1 MKLTIATP
9 MYGGQCSG
17 IFTKSLI
24 AAIPKLTAAGIEVDY
39 IDLYNESLITRARNT
54 LTQMFLNSKSD
65 RLLFIDADQSFRA
78 EDIVRMIQSEK
89 DIIAAPVPMKGINWN
104 NVKKAAVAGNDNL
117 HDYTG
122 IFNVNIL
129 PESINEDGSIKIE
142 NPLEVLHAGTGMM
155 MITRKVFETLSDLVD
170 EYKYDGNP
178 MPEINIVGGTMIKN
192 FWETKVVDGRLL
204 SEDYNLCSL
213 WRSTGGK
220 VYVDL
225 LSKVVH
231 LGSYAFAGN
240 LLASA
245 KPLQA
250 EEPKQPAKKKKA
262 AKIKGEQK

>member
-24 AAIPKLTAAGIEVDY
+24 VAIPKLAAVGIEVDF

-65 RLLFIDADQSFRA
+65 YLLFIDADQSFRA
-78 EDIVRMIQSEK
+78 DDIVRMIRFEK
-89 DIIAAPVPMKGINWN
+89 DIIAAPVPMKGINWG
-104 NVKKAAVAGNDNL
+104 NVKKAALDGKENL
-117 HDYTG
+117 SDYTG

-129 PESINEDGSIKIE
+129 PESIDESGSIKVDS
-142 NPLEVLHAGTGMM
+142 PLEVLHAGTGMM
-155 MITRKVFETLSDLVD
+155 MISRKVFGTLSDLVD
-170 EYKYDGNP
+170 EYRYDGTP
-178 MPEINIVGGTMIKN
+178 MPEINIVNSTMIKN

-204 SEDYNLCSL
+204 SEDYNFCSL

-225 LSKVVH
+225 LSRVVH
-231 LGSYAFAGN
+231 LGTYTFAGN
-240 LLASA
+240 LLANS
-245 KPLQA
+245 KPQQA
-250 EEPKQPAKKKKA
+250 EELKQPAKKRKA
-262 AKIKGEQK
+262 AK